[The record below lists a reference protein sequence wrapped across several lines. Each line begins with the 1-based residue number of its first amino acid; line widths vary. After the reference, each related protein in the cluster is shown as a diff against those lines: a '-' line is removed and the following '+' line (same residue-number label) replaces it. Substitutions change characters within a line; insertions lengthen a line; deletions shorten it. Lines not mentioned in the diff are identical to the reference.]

1 MLHYKGLI
9 AEQPGIKA
17 KPIEDNEK
25 DITET
30 LMFYD
35 DELHADSCILV
46 QEKLEEHFKSDPD
59 DVYVQVYY
67 EKEDDRVIIGMT
79 IFFNN
84 MKIGQDYLIIDLNL
98 KDIIKT
104 HFPNLQNYKLF
115 VASCIGCEFK
125 IIFIFYYWRN
135 LF

>member
-17 KPIEDNEK
+17 KPIGDNER
-25 DITET
+25 DIIET

-46 QEKLEEHFKSDPD
+46 QDRLEEHFKLAPD
-59 DVYVQVYY
+59 DVHVQVYY

-84 MKIGQDYLIIDLNL
+84 KEDRSRLFDYRDE
-98 KDIIKT
+98 
-104 HFPNLQNYKLF
+104 FEEYYKNTF
-115 VASCIGCEFK
+115 SQPSK
-125 IIFIFYYWRN
+125 M
-135 LF
+135 